1 MNAGKKLVTT
11 TEFVN
16 AYVGVYKAGGGVREV
31 AEALGVQEQTVRKR
45 IDTLVRGGVELPP
58 LVSRKKDIIAEAKA
72 ALAAALGNDEE
83 VF

>member
-1 MNAGKKLVTT
+1 
-11 TEFVN
+11 
-16 AYVGVYKAGGGVREV
+16 VREV

-45 IDTLVRGGVELPP
+45 IDTLVKGGVELPP

-72 ALAAALGNDEE
+72 ALAAALGSEEE